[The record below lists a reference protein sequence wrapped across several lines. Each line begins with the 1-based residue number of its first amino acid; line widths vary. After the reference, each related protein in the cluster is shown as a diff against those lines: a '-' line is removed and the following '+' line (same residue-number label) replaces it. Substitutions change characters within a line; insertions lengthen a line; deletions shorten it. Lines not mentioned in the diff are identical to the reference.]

1 MSSLQLQAF
10 CDADWARCRD
20 TRRSFTGYCILLRN
34 APVSWKTKKQTTTSR
49 SSAEAEYRSMETTCR
64 EITWLKNI
72 LKDLKIDHAPPVTL
86 FCDNQAEMH
95 ITSNP
100 IFHERTKHIEIDC
113 HLIREKIQEGK
124 IQTTYI
130 RTTEQPTY
138 LFTKPLSSIQFETLL
153 SKLGVINIHSNFR
166 GSVKTIKD
174 QNR

>member
-1 MSSLQLQAF
+1 MA
-10 CDADWARCRD
+10 
-20 TRRSFTGYCILLRN
+20 
-34 APVSWKTKKQTTTSR
+34 
-49 SSAEAEYRSMETTCR
+49 TTCCK
-64 EITWLKNI
+64 ITWLKYI
-72 LKDLKIDHAPPVTL
+72 LKDLKIDHEQPVTL

-174 QNR
+174 QNRQSTITIIVNHTVFISFLSYVIFSSIVGNNRLGS